1 MSTKHKKHQIIFVK
15 KGLLEI
21 RLNRHKGCQL
31 HLIGNVLQDILPPES
46 SKQLFLQPLLNNIS
60 RNINRNVQVLFS

>member
-1 MSTKHKKHQIIFVK
+1 MKETENVYKTSSYFHKK

-31 HLIGNVLQDILPPES
+31 CLTQNVLQDILPPES
-46 SKQLFLQPLLNNIS
+46 SKKTIS
-60 RNINRNVQVLFS
+60 LVFAKKYQ